1 MADDALLDRIAKLEA
16 MNEHLLQRVVELGI
30 EVQRTRTGGFRS
42 MRDSRRCPACGE
54 GSLVHVR
61 RAQTPCANRSGLAEL
76 AITYVRTWTGN
87 MKAYGPMESYACR
100 SCGLVEHHIIDWKG
114 VRADGDDIVGILPE
128 GEPPKS
134 GPFR

>member
-30 EVQRTRTGGFRS
+30 EVQRSRAGGFRS

-61 RAQTPCANRSGLAEL
+61 RIYQAGGRGLIDFGVSL
-76 AITYVRTWTGN
+76 SWSNWTGA
-87 MKAYGPMESYACR
+87 KPHGGLESYACR
-100 SCGLVEHHIIDWKG
+100 SCGLVEYHVVDWRG
-114 VRADGDDIVGILPE
+114 VHADGKDVVSISPDD
-128 GEPPKS
+128 EPPS
-134 GPFR
+134 DGPFR